1 MISLRQFFSR
11 RRLYDD
17 LHDEIQAHLDERVAE
32 LMARGIPRASAVAE
46 ARRAFGNVTRLEE
59 DGRDTWALPALDSIV
74 GDLRFAARQLRR
86 APTFALTAVLTIG
99 IGIAASTTV
108 FSWSRAVL
116 LNPLSAVED
125 PLRVLALESR
135 TASNEWTP
143 VSWLDARDIRDHST
157 SFDAMAVAYPTA
169 LAIGRDAGSERRFGE
184 LVSSSF
190 FDVLRVRPA
199 LGLFFTSNAAGDA
212 PGAHPEVVISWDLW
226 RGRFHADTTV
236 LGATVPINGYP
247 FTIIGVAPRGFRGSM
262 PGIAVE
268 LWVPASM
275 LGQIVPTGGWML
287 NDRKT
292 RMFRVLARLA
302 PGVSREA
309 ADADVRGI
317 AGAIAKAN
325 PNTNQGMSATVMPLW
340 ESHYGLHDQLRAP
353 LAVLGGA
360 SALVLLIVSANMANL
375 LLARATGRRRELGLR
390 IALGAPR
397 RRLVRQLLTEASLL
411 AFAGSALGV
420 LGAGALAGSFRRLIP
435 AFAVPT
441 LISPRVDA
449 VVIAFA
455 ALLACAVTLLAGI
468 APALLG
474 SRQRITSTLVDG
486 GRGASGGPQ
495 ASRLRGLLVSVEM
508 ALAVIAVV
516 GAGLFIESLEKTRA
530 VSPGFA
536 ADHVAMGQ
544 VSLMLA
550 GYDAAR
556 ARSFL
561 ERVTDQLE
569 REPGIRNVS
578 VADYVPLS
586 VGEGSWEDLEIEGY
600 APATSENMKLYRA
613 VVTSDYFATLGIPM
627 REGRDFTQQ
636 DDATRAP
643 VMIVNDAFVR
653 RFLPGRAAIGTRV
666 RGWGRWFT
674 IVGVAHDTKVH
685 RLSEPA
691 RPYFYV
697 PQAQVYRPEYGYT
710 VLARTAGDV
719 EQAAASLQRAM
730 ASTDPSVPV
739 YNVMPLAEYIGGPL
753 VVQRAAVRLLGILAA
768 IAVLLAAIGL
778 YGVVS
783 YSVTQRTREIGIRL
797 AMGAQPPD
805 VLRIIAGQAVRLMV
819 LGLSVGVASAAV
831 FARIV
836 SSMLFGVSP
845 ADAPVYA
852 AATAGMVVIAAAA
865 VAVPA
870 LRALRVDPAITLRE
884 E

>member
-1 MISLRQFFSR
+1 MRKGFAVGLCLLAALR
-11 RRLYDD
+11 L
-17 LHDEIQAHLDERVAE
+17 
-32 LMARGIPRASAVAE
+32 
-46 ARRAFGNVTRLEE
+46 
-59 DGRDTWALPALDSIV
+59 
-74 GDLRFAARQLRR
+74 
-86 APTFALTAVLTIG
+86 
-99 IGIAASTTV
+99 
-108 FSWSRAVL
+108 
-116 LNPLSAVED
+116 
-125 PLRVLALESR
+125 
-135 TASNEWTP
+135 
-143 VSWLDARDIRDHST
+143 
-157 SFDAMAVAYPTA
+157 
-169 LAIGRDAGSERRFGE
+169 
-184 LVSSSF
+184 
-190 FDVLRVRPA
+190 
-199 LGLFFTSNAAGDA
+199 LGLN
-212 PGAHPEVVISWDLW
+212 
-226 RGRFHADTTV
+226 
-236 LGATVPINGYP
+236 
-247 FTIIGVAPRGFRGSM
+247 
-262 PGIAVE
+262 
-268 LWVPASM
+268 
-275 LGQIVPTGGWML
+275 
-287 NDRKT
+287 
-292 RMFRVLARLA
+292 
-302 PGVSREA
+302 
-309 ADADVRGI
+309 
-317 AGAIAKAN
+317 
-325 PNTNQGMSATVMPLW
+325 
-340 ESHYGLHDQLRAP
+340 
-353 LAVLGGA
+353 
-360 SALVLLIVSANMANL
+360 
-375 LLARATGRRRELGLR
+375 
-390 IALGAPR
+390 
-397 RRLVRQLLTEASLL
+397 
-411 AFAGSALGV
+411 
-420 LGAGALAGSFRRLIP
+420 
-435 AFAVPT
+435 
-441 LISPRVDA
+441 
-449 VVIAFA
+449 
-455 ALLACAVTLLAGI
+455 CAVTLLAGI

-516 GAGLFIESLEKTRA
+516 GAGLFLESLEKTRA

-550 GYDAAR
+550 GYDAPR

-561 ERVTDQLE
+561 QRVTEQLE

-613 VVTSDYFATLGIPM
+613 VVTPDYFATLGIPM

-653 RFLPGRAAIGTRV
+653 RFLTGRAAIGIRV

-719 EQAAASLQRAM
+719 EQAAASLQRAV
-730 ASTDPSVPV
+730 ASADPSVPV

-753 VVQRAAVRLLGILAA
+753 VAQRAGVQLLGILAA
-768 IAVLLAAIGL
+768 IAVVLAAIGL

-797 AMGAQPPD
+797 AMGARPPD
-805 VLRIIAGQAVRLMV
+805 VVRIIAGQAVRLMV
-819 LGLSVGVASAAV
+819 LGLSVGLASAAAL
-831 FARIV
+831 ARIV